1 MGQGVGKN
9 KLADK
14 LLALLR
20 AEREYVQLHRD
31 TTVSSLTLRPV
42 LEGGTIRHEDSAL
55 VRAARLGRVLV
66 VDEAD
71 KAPLEVVCVLKALAE
86 DGELTLGDGRR
97 LLARPA
103 AVADGGGGSDGKG
116 HGDGDGDGDGATIP
130 IHPDFR
136 MLVLANPPGWPFQ
149 GNDFF
154 RECGDVFAAHAVRNV
169 DTASQAQLLRRVA
182 PALSDDD
189 LVSLLSLFGQLRLM
203 HEDGTLSYPYSVRE
217 VSERARASAR
227 VPALGTRPS

>member
-1 MGQGVGKN
+1 M
-9 KLADK
+9 
-14 LLALLR
+14 
-20 AEREYVQLHRD
+20 
-31 TTVSSLTLRPV
+31 SSLTLRPV
-42 LEGGTIRHEDSAL
+42 LVAGAIEYEDSAL

-97 LLARPA
+97 LVSALPA
-103 AVADGGGGSDGKG
+103 VPVHDP
-116 HGDGDGDGDGATIP
+116 TLL

-154 RECGDVFAAHAVRNV
+154 RECGDVFSSHAVRNV
-169 DTASQAQLLRRVA
+169 DTTSQAQLLRSVA
-182 PALSDDD
+182 PDNNDAAL
-189 LVSLLSLFGQLRLM
+189 VTLLSVFGQLRLK
-203 HEDGTLSYPYSVRE
+203 HEQGALAYPYSVRE
-217 VSERARASAR
+217 QVLVAKRLQAFPADGLTGALRDVFDFGMELLPRSRSHTCTHSCTHHSPRRAAF
-227 VPALGTRPS
+227 